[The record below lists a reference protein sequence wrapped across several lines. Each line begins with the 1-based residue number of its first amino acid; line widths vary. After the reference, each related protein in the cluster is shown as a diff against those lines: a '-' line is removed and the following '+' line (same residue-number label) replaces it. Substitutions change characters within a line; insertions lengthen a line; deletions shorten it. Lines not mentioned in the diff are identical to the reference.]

1 MPEKGRNVWR
11 YVHSLPNP
19 WEGAKR
25 PGCLRWSTFSHGWPT
40 YTSHGARDYCDDIFS
55 GWLPS
60 YTLTLNFNRLTVEFF
75 PQIFQLLTFH
85 HLFRVVVANLKGGI
99 NLDQQKKHVICN
111 CKMFIGRNPA
121 PADMANILLFTVG
134 GEVSQDGQWV
144 VWTITIMP
152 NQPTPA
158 ERTPQEIEV

>member
-1 MPEKGRNVWR
+1 MKKKQKRPERGRNVWR

-60 YTLTLNFNRLTVEFF
+60 YTLTLNFNRLTVDFF
-75 PQIFQLLTFH
+75 PQKFQLLTFH
-85 HLFRVVVANLKGGI
+85 HFLVVVANLKGGI
-99 NLDQQKKHVICN
+99 NLTTKKTCHLQLQNVHRKKSCTGWYGKYPIIYRRWGSIPRWSMGSLN
-111 CKMFIGRNPA
+111 HHNHA
-121 PADMANILLFTVG
+121 
-134 GEVSQDGQWV
+134 
-144 VWTITIMP
+144 
-152 NQPTPA
+152 
-158 ERTPQEIEV
+158 